1 MSNIIQ
7 FPAKKKEQDA
17 DKLHISYL
25 SGKAT
30 GDQQPKS
37 PEMFAERMSR
47 IKASLEKIS
56 RIMSELKA
64 TTNPPEKK

>member
-1 MSNIIQ
+1 MSNVIQ

-56 RIMSELKA
+56 RIKSELMA
-64 TTNPPEKK
+64 IANPPEKK